1 MLDAMQNS
9 ILNKPD
15 SILDKRPNSP
25 SADVNKLESKFEDMF
40 AKQAKAKSQKEA
52 KDSSQA
58 QAVDDKNPLSKALQ
72 GKMNKTEGKNTAQAD
87 SKNELLDKNLSS
99 QIQKTQSPSTK
110 PASQKAQTPSATPA
124 SFDFKDTASED
135 SKIGLQEKIAKSSK
149 ENKPKESNPLVE
161 ALSTPLNTSST
172 STATKIAESKDSS
185 LDSKATTPR
194 LASMPMPQTKIPQE
208 EAQAPKTLADVQNLA
223 QAKGLNP
230 SKMSL
235 ETQGANAQS
244 LAQEALETQAKLEAK
259 PKSIPASAKEKINYE
274 YENNVDRIAIVQRGT
289 KKPKNIT
296 SKISNEYPTKKADDE
311 GKGSVFSLKDAP
323 QLG

>member
-15 SILDKRPNSP
+15 SILEKRPHSP
-25 SADVNKLESKFEDMF
+25 SADVNKLESKFENMF
-40 AKQAKAKSQKEA
+40 AKQAKAKAQKE
-52 KDSSQA
+52 SQEA
-58 QAVDDKNPLSKALQ
+58 NATQTIDDKNPLSKALQ
-72 GKMNKTEGKNTAQAD
+72 GKMSKTESKTPMQTDKKDDLLGKNLTSHAKKTEDLKATSPKAQA
-87 SKNELLDKNLSS
+87 SN
-99 QIQKTQSPSTK
+99 
-110 PASQKAQTPSATPA
+110 ATVP
-124 SFDFKDTASED
+124 FDFKDTASED

-161 ALSTPLNTSST
+161 ALSTPLSTTAT
-172 STATKIAESKDSS
+172 STANKLAESKDSS
-185 LDSKATTPR
+185 ADSKPQAPR
-194 LASMPMPQTKIPQE
+194 IASMPMPQAKIPQE
-208 EAQAPKTLADVQNLA
+208 EAQGSKTLADVQNLA

-244 LAQEALETQAKLEAK
+244 LVQEALETEAKEAKPTK
-259 PKSIPASAKEKINYE
+259 PKSIPASAKETISYE

-296 SKISNEYPTKKADDE
+296 SKISNEYPTKKADDDS
-311 GKGSVFSLKDAP
+311 KGSVFSLKDTP
-323 QLG
+323 QLS

>member
-40 AKQAKAKSQKEA
+40 AKQAKAKTQKEA

-58 QAVDDKNPLSKALQ
+58 QAVDYKNPLSKALQ

-99 QIQKTQSPSTK
+99 QPQKTQSPSTK
-110 PASQKAQTPSATPA
+110 PTSQKAQTPSAVPA

-149 ENKPKESNPLVE
+149 ENKPKESNPLAE
-161 ALSTPLNTSST
+161 ALSTPLNTGST
-172 STATKIAESKDSS
+172 STANKIAESKDSS

-208 EAQAPKTLADVQNLA
+208 ETQAPKTLADVQNLA

-235 ETQGANAQS
+235 ETQGVNAQS
-244 LAQEALETQAKLEAK
+244 LVQEALETQAK
-259 PKSIPASAKEKINYE
+259 PKSIPASTKEKINYE

-296 SKISNEYPTKKADDE
+296 SKISNEYPTKKANDE